1 MASKE
6 DSNRMGVCMVRNVHI
21 TVGVPASRRYI
32 ISKTADETIDDM
44 FVRLKNTIKTEN
56 TNRDCDTCRTIVKW
70 AEECDGE
77 ISNVISTYYKGKGNF
92 IIDICIDF
100 KSHEDSQ
107 KFCNGVHKKLKNAW
121 YQAIRFLRVLIK
133 WKNKKTIES

>member
-1 MASKE
+1 MAKN
-6 DSNRMGVCMVRNVHI
+6 DVIGGRNNMAAKCVVRNVHI

-32 ISKTADETIDDM
+32 ISKSAEETIDDM
-44 FVRLKNTIKTEN
+44 FVRLKNDIKTEA

-77 ISNVISTYYKGKGNF
+77 VCNVISTYDRTNSSF

-100 KSHEDSQ
+100 KEHSDSER
-107 KFCNGVHKKLKNAW
+107 FCNEVHSKL
-121 YQAIRFLRVLIK
+121 QER
-133 WKNKKTIES
+133 